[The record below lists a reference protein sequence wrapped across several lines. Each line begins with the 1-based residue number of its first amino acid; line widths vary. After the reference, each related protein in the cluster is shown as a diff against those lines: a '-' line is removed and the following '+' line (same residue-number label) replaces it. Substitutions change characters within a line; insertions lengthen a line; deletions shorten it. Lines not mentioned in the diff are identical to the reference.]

1 MKRYWSSAFIAA
13 VFVTTA
19 VVGAQGDK
27 PAAPEP
33 GAAPAGQQPGA
44 PPAGQQPGA
53 PPAGVQRIPPA
64 PSEQAKPAGTVTM
77 TGCIQDTPAVA
88 ADAGRAAGPA
98 ATKTYFLNNVM
109 AADAGAGRG
118 AVGTSGSATGFRLEG
133 DAAVISPHLNHQV
146 RIVGTLERAPG
157 AGAPGPAA
165 AAPSLRVESVTM
177 LAAKCEE
184 KK

>member
-1 MKRYWSSAFIAA
+1 MKRHWSSAFIAA

-27 PAAPEP
+27 PAAPQP
-33 GAAPAGQQPGA
+33 GAPPADVQQPGA
-44 PPAGQQPGA
+44 PPAGI
-53 PPAGVQRIPPA
+53 QRIPPA
-64 PSEQAKPAGTVTM
+64 EQAKPAGTVTM